1 MILFVCL
8 KRNIYLVAS
17 NLTQLNSFNTNSLLI
32 INSSRSDS
40 STPNLAR
47 FMQYVQK
54 NISIQFELPK
64 LNPTFEV
71 SSYELTILDKT
82 PANTC
87 ILAIEYKHNEQL
99 SNFNL
104 HIDQESNA
112 FIQNYF
118 YLKHSSELKL
128 VYLMT
133 KTWPIPNDL
142 PEISFIIRFANRSVL
157 TGSHPQSYTKID
169 IKIVTNMQN
178 STDIVITKPAV
189 PNTVVFTKSDNKAVY
204 LIYDCEA
211 LKPNAN
217 SRIAFTILNP
227 DLGFFYMSENNSI
240 FIYPVK
246 DINVFRRKSFM
257 VRFSLD

>member
-1 MILFVCL
+1 MI
-8 KRNIYLVAS
+8 AS
-17 NLTQLNSFNTNSLLI
+17 NLTQLNDYNSNSLLI

-40 STPNLAR
+40 SPNLAR

-64 LNPTFEV
+64 LNPMFEV

-82 PANTC
+82 PADTC
-87 ILAIEYKHNEQL
+87 ILTIEYKHNEQM

-104 HIDQESNA
+104 QIDQESNA

-118 YLKHSSELKL
+118 YLKHSLEFKL

-133 KTWPIPNDL
+133 KTSPIPNDL
-142 PEISFIIRFANRSVL
+142 PEISFIIRFANKTLLSGL
-157 TGSHPQSYTKID
+157 NPQSYTKID
-169 IKIVTNMQN
+169 INIVTNTPN
-178 STDIVITKPAV
+178 STDIVITKPAM
-189 PNTVVFTKSDNKAVY
+189 PNTVIFTKSDNKAVY
-204 LIYDCEA
+204 SIYDCEA

-217 SRIAFTILNP
+217 SHIAFTILNP

-246 DINVFRRKSFM
+246 DMNVFTRKTFM
-257 VRFSLD
+257 V